1 MKTNLADVFKR
12 VHGSHER
19 SRKERDRRGKQFK
32 QKYQKMLRNRDDF
45 DSVGIDERTAS
56 RKRSGRRPMPKNAL
70 PVWKTAD
77 PTFGAPSTQS
87 LYCSCFVLVLSV
99 AICMPELVSA
109 LGRVDKSWFGSYIS
123 YAPQLGVLSNIV
135 LTFFSICC
143 YSRYC
148 MSLSFILSLGTIP
161 IIAAQMGIVSI
172 PAVMSFCC
180 CFPDTCNGDSHSIN
194 SAFHMTVHQPNV
206 ESSANGTA
214 KACGYLNSIPSKA
227 QCAKENGTLILYW
240 AGVTLMLVSTSFL
253 SSSQYH
259 WRQERVWLN
268 RAKEMIIE
276 SRFQDDSSES
286 SDYSSEESSE
296 EEADTRAH
304 KSRRDRKKN
313 PRKKVSFS
321 ASTRAGDDLDDL
333 ARTDS
338 QHNAEQRKE
347 EVTRLLELAKVKSL
361 RAKKGNTSSRRPH
374 SSRVHGAKKRV
385 EQSRGGRSYTARA
398 AYHDT
403 HPPPGSARQWSSRE
417 DQVIRPMESHRAPH
431 AEIGI
436 SGTNQFASTRA
447 NAHET
452 SYTA

>member
-1 MKTNLADVFKR
+1 
-12 VHGSHER
+12 
-19 SRKERDRRGKQFK
+19 
-32 QKYQKMLRNRDDF
+32 MLRNRDDF

-56 RKRSGRRPMPKNAL
+56 RKRSGRRRMPKNAL

-77 PTFGAPSTQS
+77 PTFGAPSAQS

-161 IIAAQMGIVSI
+161 LIAAQMGIVSI

-180 CFPDTCNGDSHSIN
+180 CFRTRATVIAQYKF
-194 SAFHMTVHQPNV
+194 AFGMTVHQPNV

-214 KACGYLNSIPSKA
+214 KACGYLNSIPDKA
-227 QCAKENGTLILYW
+227 QCAKENGTLIFI

-276 SRFQDDSSES
+276 SRFQDDSSDS

-296 EEADTRAH
+296 EEAETRTH

-313 PRKKVSFS
+313 P
-321 ASTRAGDDLDDL
+321 
-333 ARTDS
+333 
-338 QHNAEQRKE
+338 
-347 EVTRLLELAKVKSL
+347 
-361 RAKKGNTSSRRPH
+361 
-374 SSRVHGAKKRV
+374 
-385 EQSRGGRSYTARA
+385 
-398 AYHDT
+398 
-403 HPPPGSARQWSSRE
+403 
-417 DQVIRPMESHRAPH
+417 
-431 AEIGI
+431 
-436 SGTNQFASTRA
+436 
-447 NAHET
+447 
-452 SYTA
+452 